1 MVAKWVAIA
10 IIVGL
15 IVAMI
20 PVAVVALWT
29 LSKTFVATLLLFVL
43 VIGIVALVARA
54 IDREIE
60 VKRLRQERE
69 EELQRIAS
77 QVEQILNKQGEDE

>member
-1 MVAKWVAIA
+1 MVAKWIAIA

-29 LSKTFVATLLLFVL
+29 LSKTFVAALLLFVL
-43 VIGIVALVARA
+43 VIGIVALVVRA

-60 VKRLRQERE
+60 IKRLRQERE

>member
-1 MVAKWVAIA
+1 MVAKWIAIA

-43 VIGIVALVARA
+43 VIGIVALVVRA

-69 EELQRIAS
+69 EELQHITS

>member
-1 MVAKWVAIA
+1 MVAKWIAIA

-69 EELQRIAS
+69 EELQHITS

>member
-1 MVAKWVAIA
+1 MVAKWIAIA

-29 LSKTFVATLLLFVL
+29 LNKTFVATLLLLVL
-43 VIGIVALVARA
+43 VIGIVALVVRA

>member
-29 LSKTFVATLLLFVL
+29 LNKTFVATLLLLVL
-43 VIGIVALVARA
+43 VIGIVALVVRA

>member
-1 MVAKWVAIA
+1 MVAKWIAIA

-43 VIGIVALVARA
+43 VIGIVALVVRA

-69 EELQRIAS
+69 EELQHIAS